1 MSFAT
6 QFTRSLCR
14 TTPRRL
20 AIARPALNTVARSA
34 IATPKFIRAYSSS
47 HDSESF
53 EEFTARFEKEFEEAY
68 DLFEVQ
74 RVLNNVFS
82 YDLVPAPSVM
92 EKALQAARRVNDYA
106 TASRVFEGLRYKVEN
121 KEQYQ
126 QYLDELKDTREELGI
141 TLKEELFN
149 EEKE

>member
-1 MSFAT
+1 MS
-6 QFTRSLCR
+6 
-14 TTPRRL
+14 
-20 AIARPALNTVARSA
+20 IARNLTGRVASALRTPMAMRRIGAAPMAIRRVQMTQLRQYSA
-34 IATPKFIRAYSSS
+34 AHEEETF
-47 HDSESF
+47 D
-53 EEFTARFEKEFEEAY
+53 EFTARFEKEFEEAY

-106 TASRVFEGLRYKVEN
+106 TASRVFEGLRYKVES

-126 QYLDELKDTREELGI
+126 QYLDELKDIREELGI
-141 TLKEELFN
+141 TLKEELFTEN
-149 EEKE
+149 